1 MKKQNQEELQVLEL
15 NAGDSV
21 RDAVH
26 LLYKEN
32 VSGAPIADLLDTDA
46 TIGRFSD
53 RYIGFIDFASIILW
67 SLEQCEK
74 AHVRATGDAN
84 DDSEVGENVFFTML
98 EQNPQVGQTKIGELA
113 KSFLWDSFFP
123 VRLDDTLFHVLLL
136 LSKHPLQVVPV
147 IERPDSKVI
156 GFVTQGPWLQ
166 VINQHL
172 VFGYRSYSVIQL
184 LLRSDGLEWFD
195 GIADKPLSEFRF
207 ENEDPLFQVYGDQS
221 IAEAFRILGALR
233 MRNSFLPRMDQ
244 PVTNKKTDTLKA
256 AMKNLAE
263 TKSSFSFRVNDL
275 LQATGLLTVRDMIIQ
290 FAPPCV
296 DSSIHGCGFFESA
309 LEQTGCKMKNGT
321 IICDH

>member
-147 IERPDSKVI
+147 IERPDSK
-156 GFVTQGPWLQ
+156 
-166 VINQHL
+166 
-172 VFGYRSYSVIQL
+172 L

-221 IAEAFRILGALR
+221 IAEAFRILDADPTIEREIGALLSAGALR

>member
-147 IERPDSKVI
+147 IERPDSK
-156 GFVTQGPWLQ
+156 
-166 VINQHL
+166 
-172 VFGYRSYSVIQL
+172 L